1 MANADGSV
9 IIKADIDDKQAQK
22 ELNALEKK
30 IEALQEKLTNK
41 KSARDTL
48 FNQANNLGAQLD
60 QAKAKLAHMKGG
72 GEFFTSDAIKQQETA
87 VASMEKEWNAMN
99 DKLDKQN
106 AAIREGEAE
115 LDRMKAKAGELS
127 KQLGNTGKNAGKIQ
141 AGRSEEHTSEL
152 QSL

>member
-60 QAKAKLAHMKGG
+60 QAKAKLARRRVLHQRRYQAAGG
-72 GEFFTSDAIKQQETA
+72 RCSVYGKR
-87 VASMEKEWNAMN
+87 MELHE
-99 DKLDKQN
+99 
-106 AAIREGEAE
+106 
-115 LDRMKAKAGELS
+115 
-127 KQLGNTGKNAGKIQ
+127 
-141 AGRSEEHTSEL
+141 
-152 QSL
+152 